1 MGLITSQNFIEP
13 LSITRDD
20 IALLATPVS
29 DILSLTICELISFY
43 FGQVKAEI
51 HVDDP
56 LQFKISS
63 VDGGLK
69 KPYMV

>member
-29 DILSLTICELISFY
+29 DILSLTIISFY
-43 FGQVKAEI
+43 FCQVKAEI
-51 HVDDP
+51 HVDNP
-56 LQFKISS
+56 LPFKISS

-69 KPYMV
+69 NM